1 MHSNKVGDLQEKPK
15 DVDTTNWY
23 WNTCRWCAHRVTG
36 TYQEEYRY
44 PMIEKERVEE
54 LFYTP
59 TMRTDQMSVN
69 RRKKEIC
76 SWQLGPIAKSSAK
89 SRERDSAAYL
99 LHHILPPT
107 CFYPDATPNL
117 NHAAYFQLV
126 YTHLT
131 WKIFCCVL
139 HEQADMGNILIW
151 FSGYWLEFLCKG
163 G

>member
-1 MHSNKVGDLQEKPK
+1 MHY
-15 DVDTTNWY
+15 TTNWC
-23 WNTCRWCAHRVTG
+23 WNTCRWCTHRVTG

-59 TMRTDQMSVN
+59 TMRTDKMSVSW
-69 RRKKEIC
+69 RKKEIC
-76 SWQLGPIAKSSAK
+76 LWQFEPIAKSSAK
-89 SRERDSAAYL
+89 SREMDSAAYL

-131 WKIFCCVL
+131 WKISVVCCMNRQTWGISRSDSLDIDWSSYVKV
-139 HEQADMGNILIW
+139 AIIIL
-151 FSGYWLEFLCKG
+151 
-163 G
+163 